1 MRHEPIGKELFSANR
16 KRLISKLKPGSLAV
30 FNSNDVMPS
39 NADGVLGYIQNSD
52 LYYLTG
58 IHQEE
63 SMLVICPGFPDKKY
77 REVLFLREPNELL
90 EKWEGHKLTKKE
102 ATEISGVET
111 VVWVSGFEKLFHHM
125 MTMGGVEQVYLNTNE
140 HYRSEV
146 IVQSRD
152 ARFIE
157 WCKKTYPLHTY
168 NRIAPVI
175 GELRKVKQPREIDL
189 MQKAC
194 DITECGFRRVLGYV
208 RPGVMEYEIEA
219 EFVHEFKRLG
229 SKGFA
234 YPPIIASGNSNY
246 ILHYVENSKQC
257 HSGELILLDV
267 AAEYANYNADMT
279 RTIPVSGKFTQRQKD
294 VYNAVLR
301 IKNAATKML
310 RPNVVYFDFQKEI
323 EKLMEAELLKLKLID
338 KTDIK
343 NQSKDSPAFKK
354 YFYHGTSHML
364 GLDVHDVGNMHA
376 KVAVGSVWTVEPG
389 IYIKE
394 EKFGIR
400 LENNIVIGKSKNF
413 DLMQDI
419 PIEAEEIEEIM
430 NSKKKK

>member
-125 MTMGGVEQVYLNTNE
+125 MTMSGVEQVYLNTNE

-208 RPGVMEYEIEA
+208 RPGIMEYEIEA

-257 HSGELILLDV
+257 HAGELILLDV

-400 LENNIVIGKSKNF
+400 LENNIVIEKSKNF
-413 DLMQDI
+413 DLMQYI

>member
-323 EKLMEAELLKLKLID
+323 EKLMETELLKLKLID
-338 KTDIK
+338 KTDVK

-394 EKFGIR
+394 ENFGIR

-413 DLMQDI
+413 DLMQNI